1 MSPWPHIVAAESRG
15 DEPFVRDDRYKP
27 PHFEMPTMPT
37 RRRQQFITGHLAWML
52 ATVLVLTLLESLSYE
67 LFFVI
72 SLIGF
77 LVVTELTAPFAVR
90 PRWRRR
96 LKWLIAL
103 GLAVFGYIVVRRILE
118 ILPSGVF

>member
-1 MSPWPHIVAAESRG
+1 
-15 DEPFVRDDRYKP
+15 
-27 PHFEMPTMPT
+27 MPT

-67 LFFVI
+67 LLFVI

-118 ILPSGVF
+118 ILPSGVL